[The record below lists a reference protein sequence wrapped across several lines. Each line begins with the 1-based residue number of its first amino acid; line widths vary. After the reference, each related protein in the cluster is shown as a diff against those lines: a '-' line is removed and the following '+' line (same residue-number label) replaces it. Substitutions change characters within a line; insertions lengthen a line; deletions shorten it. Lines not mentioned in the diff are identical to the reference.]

1 LTDSIGF
8 RYSAP
13 VALPRSAVQILLALG
28 EGERH
33 GYALM
38 RDVEA
43 ASGGTVR
50 LGPGT
55 LYTTLARLEA
65 DGLIE
70 ESDARPDPA
79 LDDQRRRYWR
89 LTPAGRAVAVAEVR
103 RLAALVER
111 ARPWAMGEEGS

>member
-1 LTDSIGF
+1 MG
-8 RYSAP
+8 
-13 VALPRSAVQILLALG
+13 LPRSAVQILLALG

-38 RDVEA
+38 RDVAEA
-43 ASGGTVR
+43 TGGTVK

-55 LYTTLARLEA
+55 LYTTLGRLEA

-70 ESDARPDPA
+70 ESDARPDPT

-89 LTPAGRAVAVAEVR
+89 LTPAGREIAIAEIR
-103 RLAALVER
+103 RLAAQVDR
-111 ARPWAMGEEGS
+111 ARPWALDESPQ

>member
-1 LTDSIGF
+1 M
-8 RYSAP
+8 
-13 VALPRSAVQILLALG
+13 ALSRSAVQILLALG
-28 EGERH
+28 AGERH
-33 GYALM
+33 GYAIM

-43 ASGGTVR
+43 STEGTVR

-89 LTPAGRAVAVAEVR
+89 LTPAGRAIAVDEVR
-103 RLAALVER
+103 RLGATVER
-111 ARPWAMGEEGS
+111 ARPWADNGETG

>member
-1 LTDSIGF
+1 M
-8 RYSAP
+8 
-13 VALPRSAVQILLALG
+13 ALPRSAIQILLALG

-33 GYALM
+33 GYAIM
-38 RDVEA
+38 REVEE

-70 ESDARPDPA
+70 ESDTRPDPA

-89 LTPAGRAVAVAEVR
+89 LTPAGRAIAVDEVR
-103 RLAALVER
+103 RFAAMVER
-111 ARPWAMGEEGS
+111 ARPWAMGKEQA

>member
-1 LTDSIGF
+1 MALT
-8 RYSAP
+8 
-13 VALPRSAVQILLALG
+13 RSAVQILFALG

-33 GYALM
+33 GYAIM
-38 RDVEA
+38 RTVEDETA
-43 ASGGTVR
+43 GSVK

-89 LTPAGRAVAVAEVR
+89 LTASGRAVAVDEVR
-103 RLAALVER
+103 RLAAIVER
-111 ARPWAMGEEGS
+111 ARPWAMGEDEP

>member
-1 LTDSIGF
+1 M
-8 RYSAP
+8 
-13 VALPRSAVQILLALG
+13 ALPRSAVQILLALG

-33 GYALM
+33 GYAIM
-38 RDVEA
+38 RDVEE
-43 ASGGTVR
+43 ASGGTVK

-89 LTPAGRAVAVAEVR
+89 LTPAGRAIAVEEVR
-103 RLAALVER
+103 RMADFVDR
-111 ARPWAMGEEGS
+111 ARPWALGEER

>member
-1 LTDSIGF
+1 
-8 RYSAP
+8 

-33 GYALM
+33 GYAIM
-38 RDVEA
+38 RGVEEA
-43 ASGGTVR
+43 TAGAVR

-65 DGLIE
+65 EGLIE

-89 LTPAGRAVAVAEVR
+89 LTASGRAAAVDEVR

-111 ARPWAMGEEGS
+111 ARPWAMGDDPR